1 MSFFREQYDF
11 NFYATYYYAEIV
23 QKVINEY
30 EPDNYLSEVSNLFS
44 VFNDLFKEMNHQK
57 LIKPTKKT
65 LLHDFIEL
73 LVAADLN
80 NYLYTHLIDDLRQ
93 NIYSNQNRIAMY
105 CSEYQIDYLDLSTQ
119 VDENNEFNNKKSW
132 LEWSDYCYETI
143 PNEIFNILIP
153 KISIEVFETLFQN
166 RVFLKKF
173 NILLSQKIKEIP
185 FSEENTDIL
194 KSVGVLQRCS
204 YCPTWLK
211 DALFFRE
218 KGKCAICSC
227 DLSRLLNTDTKPN
240 IDHIVP
246 LALGGTNDPSN
257 FQWICFTCNNQK
269 LGLTIITTNKYNT
282 FWELTD
288 EPN

>member
-23 QKVINEY
+23 QKVVNEY
-30 EPDNYLSEVSNLFS
+30 NPSNYLSEVNCFFNVIDSLFE
-44 VFNDLFKEMNHQK
+44 EMDYEK
-57 LIKPTKKT
+57 LIKPKRKT

-73 LVAADLN
+73 IISTDLN
-80 NYLYTHLIDDLRQ
+80 DYLFTHIIDDLRA
-93 NIYSNQNRIAMY
+93 NLYNKDNRIALY
-105 CSEYQIDYLDLSTQ
+105 CSEYQIDYLDLSSQ
-119 VDENNEFNNKKSW
+119 VNKDNEFQNNEAWEK
-132 LEWSDYCYETI
+132 WSDYCYQTI
-143 PNEIFNILIP
+143 PNEIFDILIP

-166 RVFLKKF
+166 RIFLKKF

-185 FSEENTDIL
+185 FCEENLDIL
-194 KSVGVLQRCS
+194 KSEGVLHRCT
-204 YCPTWLK
+204 YWPTWLK

-257 FQWICFTCNNQK
+257 FQWICFQCNNQK
-269 LGLTIITTNKYNT
+269 LGHTIITTNRYNT
-282 FWELTD
+282 FWEIND
-288 EPN
+288 